1 MARDPE
7 AVISDLVRRAQPTD
21 AAREVR
27 QRPVACTSHSLC
39 NALGIDSAQV
49 VERLYR
55 GESGLRAPSR
65 ALPFETVCGELPG
78 TLPPVP
84 AALAAYDSRMAR
96 LALAL
101 VEPMRGAIEGAVR
114 RWGRARIGIV
124 LGTSTGGLA
133 ETEAAHRALLAGR
146 GLPAG
151 YSLERTHAL
160 SAAGDLLAGLLGIEG
175 VRLVVSTACS
185 SSAKALASGHRLI
198 DAGVADAVLAGGI
211 DTLCELT
218 VRGFHSLG
226 ILSARA
232 ARPFGRERDGINIG
246 EGGALVLLE
255 REGTAAVHLWGAGET
270 ADAHHMSAPHPEG
283 EGAEAAMRG
292 ALEAAGVTP
301 AQIGHVN
308 SHGTGTPFND
318 AAEARAI
325 GRVFGRRVP
334 VVSTKG
340 YTGHMLGA
348 AGATEAVFTM
358 IALSRRELPASLGSW
373 PLDPAIAGEIDIPE
387 GPRAGAGAFA
397 ISNSFAFGGS
407 NIALVF
413 GCADGR

>member
-7 AVISDLVRRAQPTD
+7 AEISDGLRRAKPTD
-21 AAREVR
+21 AARDVR
-27 QRPVACTSHSLC
+27 RRPVACTSHALC
-39 NALGIDSAQV
+39 NALGMDSAQV

-65 ALPFETVCGELPG
+65 ALPFETVCGEVTG

-84 AALAAYDSRMAR
+84 GALAAYDSRMAR

-101 VEPMRGAIEGAVR
+101 VEPMRGAIDGAVR
-114 RWGRARIGIV
+114 RWGAARIGIV

-146 GLPAG
+146 GLPVG

-160 SAAGDLLAGLLGIEG
+160 SAAGDLLAGVLGIEG

-255 REGTAAVHLWGAGET
+255 REGAAAVHLWGAGET

-283 EGAEAAMRG
+283 EGAEAAMRR

-301 AQIGHVN
+301 EQIGHIN

-325 GRVFGRRVP
+325 GQVFGRRVP

-348 AGATEAVFTM
+348 AGAVEMAVCVKVLQNQIVPPT
-358 IALSRRELPASLGSW
+358 INLENPD
-373 PLDPAIAGEIDIPE
+373 PECDLDYVPNTARDCRVDAIIN
-387 GPRAGAGAFA
+387 
-397 ISNSFAFGGS
+397 NSFGFGGH
-407 NIALVF
+407 NA
-413 GCADGR
+413 CAVAKKFVG

>member
-1 MARDPE
+1 MARDPDPNL
-7 AVISDLVRRAQPTD
+7 SGGLRRLHPTD
-21 AAREVR
+21 VSRGPSR
-27 QRPVACTSHSLC
+27 RPVACTSHSLC

-49 VERLYR
+49 LERLYR

-65 ALPFETVCGELPG
+65 PLPFETVCGEVAG

-84 AALAAYDSRMAR
+84 RALAAYDSRMAR
-96 LALAL
+96 LALVL
-101 VEPMRGAIEGAVR
+101 VEPMRRAIEGAVR
-114 RWGRARIGIV
+114 RWGAARIGIV
-124 LGTSTGGLA
+124 LGTSTGGLE
-133 ETEAAHRALLAGR
+133 ETEAAHRALLAGQD
-146 GLPAG
+146 LPVC

-160 SAAGDLLAGLLGIEG
+160 SAAGELLARVLGIEG
-175 VRLVVSTACS
+175 VRFVVSTACS

-198 DAGVADAVLAGGI
+198 DAGAADAVLAGGI

-232 ARPFGRERDGINIG
+232 ARPFGHARDGINIG

-255 REGTAAVHLWGAGET
+255 REGPAAVHLWGAGET
-270 ADAHHMSAPHPEG
+270 ADAHHMSTPHPQG
-283 EGAEAAMRG
+283 EGAEAAMRR

-301 AQIGHVN
+301 AQIGHIN
-308 SHGTGTPFND
+308 SHGTGTAFND

-358 IALSRRELPASLGSW
+358 VALSRRELPASLGSW
-373 PLDPAIAGEIDIPE
+373 PVDPALASEIDIPQ
-387 GPRAGAGAFA
+387 GPSAVGGTFA
-397 ISNSFAFGGS
+397 LSNSFAFGGS